1 MDELG
6 YLIRAYRKKAK
17 IKIEELCERLNL
29 PGRRI
34 IYSWEEDRIIPS
46 LDQIE
51 NLAKIFSEKISS
63 EPYEEIRQKL
73 LKAYDKRLKSKI
85 IKDEPEITDLERKS
99 YFKESSE
106 RIANNILTDM
116 RKKGID
122 LYTLSELTG
131 IDQKRISDILIGL
144 QTPTI
149 EEADKIAKA
158 LNTPVER
165 YLDPNTENSAVFLIT
180 KNPRIKKIVT
190 SIIEF
195 DEDKKEAILE
205 IIEKLIKLHEKE

>member
-85 IKDEPEITDLERKS
+85 IKEEPEITDLERKS
-99 YFKESSE
+99 HFKESSE
-106 RIANNILTDM
+106 RIANNILADM